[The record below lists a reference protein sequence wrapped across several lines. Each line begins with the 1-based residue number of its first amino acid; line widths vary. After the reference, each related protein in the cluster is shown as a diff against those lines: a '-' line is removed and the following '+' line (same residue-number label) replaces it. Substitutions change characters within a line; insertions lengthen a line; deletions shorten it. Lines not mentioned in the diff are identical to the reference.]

1 VGVAPFKFVAKIAS
15 DHRKPDGLT
24 VIPPDRVLEFVHPL
38 PVGVLWG
45 VGPSTLERLKGI
57 GIATVGDLAAMPEE
71 RLRLQL
77 GSRGTQLWRMAHG
90 DDPRPVKPERVR
102 RSRSAERT
110 FEEDVHDIEHLVAVI
125 EDQAARIAS
134 GVREAGD
141 KGRTV
146 TLKLRYAD
154 FSTVTRALTLP
165 EGIDDAASLVQAAR
179 ELLERTEAGERP
191 VRLIGV
197 GLSKFA
203 SETLAPG
210 RQLRLPL
217 E

>member
-1 VGVAPFKFVAKIAS
+1 
-15 DHRKPDGLT
+15 
-24 VIPPDRVLEFVHPL
+24 
-38 PVGVLWG
+38 
-45 VGPSTLERLKGI
+45 
-57 GIATVGDLAAMPEE
+57 
-71 RLRLQL
+71 
-77 GSRGTQLWRMAHG
+77 
-90 DDPRPVKPERVR
+90 
-102 RSRSAERT
+102 T

-125 EDQAARIAS
+125 EDQAQRIAT

-165 EGIDDAASLVQAAR
+165 QGVDDAASLVEAAR
-179 ELLERTEAGERP
+179 ELLRRTEAGARP

-203 SETLAPG
+203 SEALAPG